1 MYKQKSIL
9 WFTIFLLSVSV
20 TAFLMISCS
29 SKSVL
34 NEPPTNTS
42 VNVTASPSSID
53 INSTTVIEVTV
64 SSNSTGLAN
73 QIVTFSVSPS
83 TAGNISPAVDTTD
96 TNGVAAAVFTATD
109 TGAVS
114 ITASVNGTSLSGN
127 VGISVTSTAQTG
139 SGSINMSVTPSLLL
153 ANGSDTSQVTIM
165 LRDANGQPAPDS
177 TMVKIAAGEK
187 FIDIDGNGYWSP
199 GIDSLVFDGNDNGQ
213 WDAIGLIPS
222 TAFTTGGTGNVVVNY
237 ISGNDAL
244 TVYIKATV
252 NDNGIE
258 GSIEQSVQL
267 NPNASVNSIYLSA
280 DSMNLVVKQT
290 GGIESS
296 LLRAT
301 GYDVNGNPVPG
312 GMTVNFIIIDG
323 PGGGEHLGNVGYG
336 PYTAIT
342 NSQGIAVAPI
352 HSGTVSG
359 TIRIRAYVDTVLSNA
374 TQILVSSGP
383 PAHIVIGSE
392 KCNVRDWDVVGDRVP
407 IVAVVSDIYNNPVP
421 DSTVVYF
428 STDEGTMK
436 SHEERTKDM
445 EGTATTVWISGNN
458 VPDADGD
465 VYIYAETAGGT
476 VADTSMFFNSFYPDT
491 LIVTGVPSSMP
502 ADGTS
507 KATVVVIGLDIN
519 NNPVIDQTMFKADAN
534 YLTVQ
539 GGSLSD
545 GCYSSSATVKI
556 ASQTLKVD
564 HSTPGGNDDG
574 IGAYDQVVY
583 YSGASA
589 FSYFTVALTTGIA
602 YSGNSIINAS
612 SSVTPNEM
620 VNISAIIK
628 DRFGNPLGDHTLNMT
643 ASDGTVTGATQET
656 NSYGEASGFVWT
668 APATAGSVTI
678 TIVDTDPR
686 GGVVL
691 TKTISVQN

>member
-1 MYKQKSIL
+1 MFKQKSIL

-20 TAFLMISCS
+20 TVFFMIGCS
-29 SKSVL
+29 SKNVL
-34 NEPPTNTS
+34 KETPADTS
-42 VNVTASPSSID
+42 VNVTASPSSIG
-53 INSTTVIEVTV
+53 INSTTVVEATV

-96 TNGVAAAVFTATD
+96 ASGVAAAVFTATD
-109 TGAVS
+109 TGVVS
-114 ITASVNGTSLSGN
+114 ITASVNGTSFSGN
-127 VGISVTSTAQTG
+127 IGVSVTSTAQTG

-187 FIDIDGNGYWSP
+187 FIDIDGNGYWSQ
-199 GIDSLVFDGNDNGQ
+199 GIDSLVFDANNNGQ

-222 TAFTTGGTGNVVVNY
+222 TSFTSGGTGNAVVNY
-237 ISGNDAL
+237 VSGNDAL

-258 GSIEQSVQL
+258 GDIEQSVQL
-267 NPNASVNSIYLSA
+267 NPNASINSIYLSA

-296 LLRAT
+296 LLEAT
-301 GYDVNGNPVPG
+301 GYDAHGNTVPG
-312 GMTVNFIIIDG
+312 GLAVNFIIIDG

-342 NSQGIAVAPI
+342 NSQGVAVAPV
-352 HSGTVSG
+352 HSGTISG

-383 PAHIVIGSE
+383 PAHIVVGSE
-392 KCNVRDWDVVGDRVP
+392 KCNVRDWDVVGDQVP
-407 IVAVVSDIYNNPVP
+407 IVAVVSDIYNNPVL

-458 VPDADGD
+458 VPTADGR

-491 LIVTGVPSSMP
+491 LIVTGMPSSMS

-507 KATVVVIGLDIN
+507 KATIVVVGLDVN
-519 NNPVIDQTMFKADAN
+519 NNPVADQTMFKADAN
-534 YLTVQ
+534 YLMVQ
-539 GGSLSD
+539 GGTLAD
-545 GCYSSSATVKI
+545 GCYSSSAIVKI
-556 ASQTLKVD
+556 TSKTLKMD

-574 IGAYDQVVY
+574 IGAYDQIVY
-583 YSGASA
+583 YSGSSA
-589 FSYFTVALTTGIA
+589 FTYYTVALTTSMA

-612 SSVTPNEM
+612 SSVAPSES
-620 VNISAIIK
+620 VSISAVIE

-643 ASDGTVTGATQET
+643 ASAGTVTGATQET
-656 NSYGEASGFVWT
+656 NPYGEASGFIWT
-668 APATAGSVTI
+668 APAVAGSVTI
-678 TIVDTDPR
+678 TITDTDPR
-686 GGVVL
+686 GGIVL
-691 TKTISVQN
+691 TKTISVQS